1 MTLSPALYICL
12 AHDFVVQ
19 SLSNIYLA
27 GTERAYCESQCVS
40 VCGDLHSGVVVCVYL
55 LVF

>member
-1 MTLSPALYICL
+1 MAFSLALYICL
-12 AHDFVVQ
+12 ARAFVVQ

-27 GTERAYCESQCVS
+27 GTKRAYCESQCVS
-40 VCGDLHSGVVVCVYL
+40 VCGDLHGVVVCVYS

>member
-1 MTLSPALYICL
+1 MAFSLALYICL
-12 AHDFVVQ
+12 ARAFVVQ

-27 GTERAYCESQCVS
+27 GTKRAYCESQCVS
-40 VCGDLHSGVVVCVYL
+40 VCGDLHSGVVVCVYS